1 LPRTKTVALIFSSFF
16 LEKNEAKKAS
26 FLSNRSAYKGV
37 RNDKAHIRVING
49 GFVYMYVYKLGS
61 ISDKKKALKVL
72 GVESGGVGIMAKKM
86 ELLYFFIKD
95 LKTPAANI
103 LKQDALSIGADLA
116 VPGGVILCEKE
127 VYDCILIGTR
137 KHMEILS
144 RKELAQPFGLKT
156 VATELKKFLA
166 IKNSASQIMG
176 VINAN
181 DDSFFEGSRFQKE
194 DAITQIKQMISDGA
208 DIIDIGAVSSRPNA
222 ESVSELVE
230 LGRMKPICDAIAS
243 EKLYEQVI
251 FSVDSSSPSIVEY
264 ALKSGFTLVNDITG
278 ASDEAIIKLA
288 VKYDAKLC
296 IMHMQGNPQTM
307 QNNPSYDDV
316 MVDVSQFFEER
327 IAKCEAL
334 GLERKNII
342 LDVGI
347 GFGKTLEHNIT
358 LIKNMEHF
366 KVFGCEVLV
375 GASRKSMIDKIIST
389 PVEERLAGTLAIHLK
404 AVENGA
410 SIVRCHDVK
419 EHVQALAVAD
429 SLK

>member
-1 LPRTKTVALIFSSFF
+1 M
-16 LEKNEAKKAS
+16 
-26 FLSNRSAYKGV
+26 
-37 RNDKAHIRVING
+37 HI
-49 GFVYMYVYKLGS
+49 YKLGS
-61 ISDKKKALKVL
+61 IADKKAALKAL
-72 GVESGGVGIMAKKM
+72 GVESGGVSIMAKKM

-116 VPGGVILCEKE
+116 VPGGVILCEKPL
-127 VYDCILIGTR
+127 YDCILIGTR

-144 RKELAQPFGLKT
+144 KKELAQPFGLKT
-156 VATELKKFLA
+156 VASELKIFLA
-166 IKNSASQIMG
+166 IKNSPTQIMG

-194 DAITQIKQMISDGA
+194 DAISQIKQMIADGA
-208 DIIDIGAVSSRPNA
+208 NIIDIGAVSSRPDA
-222 ESVSELVE
+222 ETVSELVE
-230 LGRMKPICDAIAS
+230 LERMQPICDAIAS
-243 EKLYEQVI
+243 EKLYEQAI
-251 FSVDSSSPSIVEY
+251 FSVDSYTPSVVEY

-278 ASDEAIIKLA
+278 ASDEAIIKQA

-296 IMHMQGNPQTM
+296 IMHMQGTPQNM
-307 QNNPSYDDV
+307 QKNPSYDDV
-316 MVDVSQFFEER
+316 MVDVSEFFEER
-327 IAKCEAL
+327 IAKCETL

-358 LIKNMEHF
+358 LIKNMGHF

-389 PVEERLAGTLAIHLK
+389 PVEERLSGTLVIHLK

-419 EHVQALAVAD
+419 EHVQALAVYEAM
-429 SLK
+429 K